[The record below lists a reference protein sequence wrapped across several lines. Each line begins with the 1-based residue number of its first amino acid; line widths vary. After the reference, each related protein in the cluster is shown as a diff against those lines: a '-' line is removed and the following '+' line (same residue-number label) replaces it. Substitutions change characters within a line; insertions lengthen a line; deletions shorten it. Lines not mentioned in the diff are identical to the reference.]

1 MWIKI
6 CGIRDVD
13 TALAVARLGPQAI
26 GLNFFEGS
34 PRVVAP
40 HVAAEIVRLL
50 PAEVEPVGVFVNH
63 TIEQITSVCRQC
75 GLQAIQLHGDEPP
88 ELLVD
93 LATYKVLR
101 AFRVGESGLDD
112 MADYLQRCQQLG
124 VMPAAC
130 LVDARVE
137 GVYGGTGQTAP
148 WKLLRGDYRSDTWP
162 PLILAGGLRP
172 DNVAA
177 AMNTVQPWGIDVAG
191 GVESS
196 PGCKDLGLVRTFIE
210 RVRMEEES

>member
-6 CGIRDVD
+6 CGIRDLD

-26 GLNFFEGS
+26 GLNFYEES

-63 TIEQITSVCRQC
+63 TSEQIDSVCRQC
-75 GLQAIQLHGDEPP
+75 GLKTIQLHGDEPP
-88 ELLVD
+88 ELLVE
-93 LATYKVLR
+93 LSAYKIVR
-101 AFRVGESGLDD
+101 AFRVGENGLLD
-112 MADYLQRCQQLG
+112 MANYLDHCRTLG
-124 VMPAAC
+124 AIPAAC

-137 GVYGGTGQTAP
+137 GVYGGTGRTAP
-148 WKLLRGDYRSDTWP
+148 WELLSKEFRTTAWP

-172 DNVAA
+172 DNVADA
-177 AMNTVQPWGIDVAG
+177 IRTVKPWGIDVAG

-196 PGCKDLGLVRTFIE
+196 PGCKDLSLVCTFIE
-210 RVRMEEES
+210 RTRIEDRG